1 MSNGGIE
8 MTGDY
13 IQPEDVAELTGM
25 SLKALGYLRWHGGGP
40 RFYKPT
46 PRTILYK
53 RAEVLAWLEASAQT
67 KTGVPA

>member
-1 MSNGGIE
+1 
-8 MTGDY
+8 MTGEY

-40 RFYKPT
+40 KFYKPT

-53 RAEVLAWLEASAQT
+53 RTEVLAWLEASALTQ
-67 KTGVPA
+67 TGVPA

>member
-1 MSNGGIE
+1 
-8 MTGDY
+8 MTGEY

-53 RAEVLAWLEASAQT
+53 RAEVLEWLEASAQT